1 MQLDFHPVAN
11 IFPLM
16 TGAEYDAL
24 VSDIAEHGQHEAIWL
39 CDGMV
44 LDGRNRLRAC
54 NQLGLV
60 PEFREYTGDNPQAF
74 VVSLNL
80 HRRHLTREQR
90 DEVIRQLRERGMTL
104 QKIADAM
111 GVSVGKV
118 HSVAGDVIFNSE
130 IENARGQL
138 RPMHYAARTV
148 ELEDEIED
156 EYDEPTG
163 PFHYVIYDE
172 GGGQQSVTLMPDEE
186 LVVAKVPHV
195 SQNSGENEW
204 YTPQPFIEAAR
215 LVMGAIDLDPASSDV
230 ANTVVDAAA
239 YFTAQDDG
247 LSQDWYGRVWMNPPY
262 AQPLVSQFCA
272 KLRDEYDAGNVTDA
286 IMLVNNATE
295 TAWFQR
301 IIGAASAVCF
311 PLARVKFWAPDR
323 VAAPLQG
330 QAVVYLGDNP
340 AAFIR
345 EFAAFGWCARV
356 V

>member
-1 MQLDFHPVAN
+1 MVDSLFGVIEALTVPELSRRAELETTIERGLQTFVDVGLA
-11 IFPLM
+11 LM
-16 TGAEYDAL
+16 EIRDARLYRADYGTFEEYCR
-24 VSDIAEHGQHEAIWL
+24 ERWGWTRRHT
-39 CDGMV
+39 
-44 LDGRNRLRAC
+44 NRLIASAEVVD
-54 NQLGLV
+54 NLGPIGPIL
-60 PEFREYTGDNPQAF
+60 PSTESQARP
-74 VVSLNL
+74 LAAL
-80 HRRHLTREQR
+80 PPDLQR
-90 DEVIRQLRERGMTL
+90 DVWREALDT
-104 QKIADAM
+104 APN
-111 GVSVGKV
+111 GKV
-118 HSVAGDVIFNSE
+118 TAAHVQGVVDRMTQPE
-130 IENARGQL
+130 P
-138 RPMHYAARTV
+138 RPMA
-148 ELEDEIED
+148 
-156 EYDEPTG
+156 
-163 PFHYVIYDE
+163 
-172 GGGQQSVTLMPDEE
+172 
-186 LVVAKVPHV
+186 HV
-195 SQNSGENEW
+195 GQNSGENEW

-230 ANTVVDAAA
+230 ANTVVNAAA

>member
-1 MQLDFHPVAN
+1 MVDSLFGVIEALTVPELSRRAELETTIERGLQTFVDVGLA
-11 IFPLM
+11 LM
-16 TGAEYDAL
+16 EIRDARLYRADYGTFEEYCR
-24 VSDIAEHGQHEAIWL
+24 ERWGWTRRHT
-39 CDGMV
+39 
-44 LDGRNRLRAC
+44 NRLIASAEVVD
-54 NQLGLV
+54 NLGPIGPIL
-60 PEFREYTGDNPQAF
+60 PSTESQARP
-74 VVSLNL
+74 LAAL
-80 HRRHLTREQR
+80 PPDLQR
-90 DEVIRQLRERGMTL
+90 DVWSEALDT
-104 QKIADAM
+104 APN
-111 GVSVGKV
+111 GKV
-118 HSVAGDVIFNSE
+118 TAAHVQGVVDRMTQPE
-130 IENARGQL
+130 P
-138 RPMHYAARTV
+138 RPMA
-148 ELEDEIED
+148 
-156 EYDEPTG
+156 
-163 PFHYVIYDE
+163 
-172 GGGQQSVTLMPDEE
+172 
-186 LVVAKVPHV
+186 HV
-195 SQNSGENEW
+195 GQNSGENEW

-230 ANTVVDAAA
+230 ANTVVNAAA

-311 PLARVKFWAPDR
+311 PLARVKFWSPDR

>member
-1 MQLDFHPVAN
+1 MVDSLFGVIEALTVPELSRRAELETTIERGLQTFVDVGLA
-11 IFPLM
+11 LM
-16 TGAEYDAL
+16 EIRDARLYRADYGTFEEYCR
-24 VSDIAEHGQHEAIWL
+24 ERWGWTRRHT
-39 CDGMV
+39 
-44 LDGRNRLRAC
+44 NRLIASAEVVD
-54 NQLGLV
+54 NLGPIGPIL
-60 PEFREYTGDNPQAF
+60 PSTESQARP
-74 VVSLNL
+74 LAAL
-80 HRRHLTREQR
+80 PPDLQR
-90 DEVIRQLRERGMTL
+90 DVWREALDT
-104 QKIADAM
+104 APN
-111 GVSVGKV
+111 GKV
-118 HSVAGDVIFNSE
+118 TAAHVQGVVDRMTQPE
-130 IENARGQL
+130 P
-138 RPMHYAARTV
+138 RPMA
-148 ELEDEIED
+148 
-156 EYDEPTG
+156 
-163 PFHYVIYDE
+163 
-172 GGGQQSVTLMPDEE
+172 
-186 LVVAKVPHV
+186 HV
-195 SQNSGENEW
+195 GQNSGENEW

-230 ANTVVDAAA
+230 ANTVVNAAA

-311 PLARVKFWAPDR
+311 PLARVKFWSPDR

>member
-1 MQLDFHPVAN
+1 MLDLTVKEEARIAQL
-11 IFPLM
+11 
-16 TGAEYDAL
+16 
-24 VSDIAEHGQHEAIWL
+24 EATI
-39 CDGMV
+39 
-44 LDGRNRLRAC
+44 
-54 NQLGLV
+54 
-60 PEFREYTGDNPQAF
+60 
-74 VVSLNL
+74 
-80 HRRHLTREQR
+80 
-90 DEVIRQLRERGMTL
+90 ERGMQTFVEVGL
-104 QKIADAM
+104 ALMEIRDARLYRAEFGTFEEYCRERWGMASSRARQLIAAADTVRNLETVTMVTVFPATERQARPLAALPPAQQREAWERVLETAPDGKITAAH
-111 GVSVGKV
+111 VQAVVGRM
-118 HSVAGDVIFNSE
+118 AEPND
-130 IENARGQL
+130 EN
-138 RPMHYAARTV
+138 
-148 ELEDEIED
+148 D
-156 EYDEPTG
+156 DEPE
-163 PFHYVIYDE
+163 PFHYEVYDE
-172 GGGQQSVTLMPDEE
+172 GGGQFSLTVGPDEE
-186 LVVAKVPHV
+186 IAVAKVPHV

-272 KLRDEYDAGNVTDA
+272 KLRDEYDAGNVTGA
-286 IMLVNNATE
+286 IVLVNNATE

-323 VAAPLQG
+323 ITSAPLQG